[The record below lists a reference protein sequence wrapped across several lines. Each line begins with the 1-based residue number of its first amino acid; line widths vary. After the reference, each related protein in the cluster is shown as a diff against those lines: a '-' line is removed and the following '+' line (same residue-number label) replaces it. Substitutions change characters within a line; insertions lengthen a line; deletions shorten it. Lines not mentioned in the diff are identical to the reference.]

1 MFQSP
6 LKTVSEKVKPVSS
19 KSSISSV
26 KFDRAS
32 DFKKFINF
40 IKKETKELEKIKIPK
55 VSEVKGKS
63 KRKGFLGLAALGI
76 FGLLGLGLG
85 DDDGEEKKRFG
96 LAGGTESQFK
106 DIDLPLIRSLKRV
119 QRVQRVSRAENRIR
133 TRRFREALDAPK
145 KEIVKKYGE
154 DIKKFRKEKRTPL
167 QRRLERRKKRI
178 TLRGEKIRILKN
190 TLKDLKL
197 KKEFLSEDPI
207 EIPESP
213 IEKFQRIVEE
223 IKNEKDPEI
232 KARLEKQLLD
242 EVALPDPEFEKAKF
256 AKYTDSE
263 LEKIEKLFGETEKQ
277 QKRAKKL
284 QKKDRVILKE
294 QGQKLR
300 GMRNI
305 RKTFEKKIDP
315 NVTFGGRFDMKG
327 KLDKMFTG
335 IGQKTKT
342 FRDSLSAGF
351 SKIPIPK
358 KAVSIA
364 KPFLKKGAFVF
375 DFATAGIELYKILE
389 GFVVGDNILTS
400 FYDLGVAIHNT
411 FQPDKTKLITY
422 ITNSRNSRIKAIT
435 DQKNQEIS
443 NQIQQA
449 QQAKASNNNVS
460 PSNPTSNI
468 IPFAKKTG
476 MDAIMVPMYP
486 QFTGFKFIMDKLYRQ

>member
-40 IKKETKELEKIKIPK
+40 IKKETKELEKIKLPK

-63 KRKGFLGLAALGI
+63 KRKGFFGLAALGI
-76 FGLLGLGLG
+76 FALLASGFG
-85 DDDGEEKKRFG
+85 DGDGDGEEDKRFA
-96 LAGGTESQFK
+96 LAGGTKSQFK
-106 DIDLPLIRSLKRV
+106 DIDLPLIRPLKRV
-119 QRVQRVSRAENRIR
+119 PRDIDRVR
-133 TRRFREALDAPK
+133 TRKFGEVIDKPK
-145 KEIVKKYGE
+145 KQIVKKYGE

-167 QRRLERRKKRI
+167 QERLKRRKKRI

-190 TLKDLKL
+190 TLKDLRL

-213 IEKFQRIVEE
+213 IEKFNRIAEE
-223 IKNEKDPEI
+223 IKNEPDPEI
-232 KARLEKQLLD
+232 KAQLQKKFLEQ
-242 EVALPDPEFEKAKF
+242 ALPDPEFEKAKF
-256 AKYTDSE
+256 AKYTDLE
-263 LEKIEKLFGETEKQ
+263 MEKIKKLFGETEKQ
-277 QKRAKKL
+277 QERAKKL
-284 QKKDRVILKE
+284 QKRDRVILKE

-315 NVTFGGRFDMKG
+315 NITFGGRIDIKG

-364 KPFLKKGAFVF
+364 KPFLKKGLFVF

-400 FYDLGVAIHNT
+400 FYDLGVSIHNT
-411 FQPDKTKLITY
+411 FQPDKAKLITY
-422 ITNSRNSRIKAIT
+422 ITNSRDPRLKAIN
-435 DQKNQEIS
+435 DQQNQKIL

-449 QQAKASNNNVS
+449 QQAQTSNNNVS
-460 PSNPTSNI
+460 PKNQTSNI
-468 IPFAKKTG
+468 IPLATQAGTNAMIIPLSPSF
-476 MDAIMVPMYP
+476 M
-486 QFTGFKFIMDKLYRQ
+486 GFKFVMDKLYRQ

>member
-6 LKTVSEKVKPVSS
+6 LKTVSEKIKPASS
-19 KSSISSV
+19 KSSISSL
-26 KFDRAS
+26 KFDRVS

-40 IKKETKELEKIKIPK
+40 LKKETKELEKIKIPK

-76 FGLLGLGLG
+76 FGLLGLG

-133 TRRFREALDAPK
+133 TRRFGEALDAPK
-145 KEIVKKYGE
+145 KQIVKKYDK
-154 DIKKFRKEKRTPL
+154 DIKEFRKEKRAPL
-167 QRRLERRKKRI
+167 QRRFQRRKKSIIKRGDKI
-178 TLRGEKIRILKN
+178 TQLKSALGN
-190 TLKDLKL
+190 LNQLA
-197 KKEFLSEDPI
+197 
-207 EIPESP
+207 ESP
-213 IEKFQRIVEE
+213 IEKFQRIMKEMKNQPDE
-223 IKNEKDPEI
+223 IREK
-232 KARLEKQLLD
+232 LQKQLLD
-242 EVALPDPEFEKAKF
+242 EVALPVEEFENQKF
-256 AKYTDSE
+256 AKYTDLE
-263 LEKIEKLFGETEKQ
+263 LEKIKKEFGEIEET
-277 QKRAKKL
+277 QKRAKKY
-284 QKKDRVILKE
+284 QKKDRTILKE
-294 QGQKLR
+294 QREKLR

-364 KPFLKKGAFVF
+364 KPLLKKGAFVF
-375 DFATAGIELYKILE
+375 DFATAGVELYKILE

-400 FYDLGVAIHNT
+400 FYDLGVSIHNT
-411 FQPDKTKLITY
+411 FQPDKTKLMTY
-422 ITNSRNSRIKAIT
+422 ITNSRDSRIKAIT

-486 QFTGFKFIMDKLYRQ
+486 QFTGFKFVMDKLYRQ